1 MLIVVCVA
9 GGISVQDPFFFF
21 GGGAMGASAHNNPE
35 SY

>member
-9 GGISVQDPFFFF
+9 GGISVRDPLFF
-21 GGGAMGASAHNNPE
+21 GGGVMRASAYNNPA

>member
-9 GGISVQDPFFFF
+9 GGISVRDRLFF